1 MNITNELLQKFEA
14 DFESSA
20 LNKAVASAVA
30 RSGVQSASL
39 NNEVLSFHN
48 FIFSDQTKRGSIT
61 NQKASGRC
69 WMFAA
74 LNAARV
80 EIIKKLNLD
89 PQKNFE
95 LSQNYTL
102 FFDKLEK
109 ANYFLENIIKTV
121 DLPLTS
127 RLVWHLLRDPVQD
140 GGQWAMF
147 SGLLEKYGAVP
158 KYAMKETF
166 HSSNTRGLLEVLTRM
181 LRKNAQLIRSAHEA
195 GKDEAALRAM
205 KEEMMSGV
213 YAFLVKCL
221 GKPPKTFDFSYRD
234 KEDKFFRDEKITP
247 KAFFDKYVGWKLSD
261 KVSLINAPTADKP
274 YGKTYTVKFLASVN
288 EASPICYLNV
298 PSEVLKEA
306 AIKSIKAGEAVWF
319 GCDVGQMS
327 ERKLGIMDKNMYNYS
342 LVAGMKDDFS
352 KAERLDYGESQL
364 THAMVF
370 TGVDLDKNGKPIKWQ
385 VENSWGEDVGEK
397 GIFSMSDEWFDEYN
411 YQIMVDKKYVDEK
424 WLAALKEKPV
434 ELEPWDPMGALA

>member
-1 MNITNELLQKFEA
+1 MNITYELLQKFEA
-14 DFESSA
+14 EFESSA
-20 LNKAVASAVA
+20 VNKAVAGAVA
-30 RSGVQSASL
+30 SEGVQKAAL
-39 NNEVLSFHN
+39 NNDVLSFHN
-48 FIFSDQTKRGSIT
+48 FLFSDQTKRGAIT
-61 NQKASGRC
+61 NQKSSGRC

-80 EIIKKLNLD
+80 EIIKKLNIENLK
-89 PQKNFE
+89 PFE

-109 ANYFLENIIKTV
+109 ANYFLENIIKTRSE
-121 DLPLTS
+121 PLTS
-127 RLVWHLLRDPVQD
+127 RIVWHLLRDPVQD

-147 SGLLEKYGAVP
+147 AGILQKYGAVP

-166 HSSNTRGLLEVLTRM
+166 HSSNTRGLLEVLTRI
-181 LRKNAQLIRSAHEA
+181 LRKDAQILRTSSEA

-205 KEEMMSGV
+205 KEEMMSVV

-234 KEDKFFRDEKITP
+234 KDDKFFRDENLTP
-247 KAFFDKYVGWKLSD
+247 KAFFDKYVGWKLGD

-274 YGKTYTVKFLASVN
+274 YGKTYTVKFLATVN
-288 EASPICYLNV
+288 EAEPIRYINV

-327 ERKLGIMDKNMYNYS
+327 ERKIGIMDNRMYNYE
-342 LVAGMKDDFS
+342 LVAGMKDDFT

-370 TGVDLDKNGKPIKWQ
+370 TGVDLDKSGKAIKWQ